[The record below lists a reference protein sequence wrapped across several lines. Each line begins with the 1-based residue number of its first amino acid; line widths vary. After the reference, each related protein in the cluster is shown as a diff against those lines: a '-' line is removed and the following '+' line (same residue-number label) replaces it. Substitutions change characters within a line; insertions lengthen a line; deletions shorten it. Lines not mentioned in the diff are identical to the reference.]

1 MPRRPVEREMQVTT
15 SETTYR
21 KTRVKKAGAAI
32 RSEFHRSL
40 LNVSCRA
47 QPARAGSKLK
57 DGFDGKEMDRLGGSG
72 LTNERTGIL
81 HARRVPDPEPNLS
94 RLNSQSQ
101 SLLAVLKRLVDFTQV
116 KSLLRQLPV

>member
-1 MPRRPVEREMQVTT
+1 VPRRPVEREMQVTT

-72 LTNERTGIL
+72 LTNERTGKVFTSVEFQIQSPIFPVSI
-81 HARRVPDPEPNLS
+81 ANRNRCSLS
-94 RLNSQSQ
+94 
-101 SLLAVLKRLVDFTQV
+101 
-116 KSLLRQLPV
+116 